1 MVSVLPCKQNVCKQQ
16 VHLTQLLTYSCLC
29 LTDYKT
35 TKGEISVSPYHKM
48 LPRLLR
54 HLYLEKLRREELE
67 GVPDMP
73 KLWLSDVFV
82 SCTDTVVKDDILS
95 MFTMQSCL
103 RILIGRAGASP
114 PSRAGCLCICM
125 FTSDR
130 PYTVLCFTCAARVAV
145 LGLSFFHLSVHPS
158 VCPVPLILPLRATRR
173 PKSNTNGFI
182 ATLA

>member
-35 TKGEISVSPYHKM
+35 TKGEISVSPYHNLSQM

-54 HLYLEKLRREELE
+54 HLYLEKLRRESTELE

-73 KLWLSDVFV
+73 KFWLFDVFV
-82 SCTDTVVKDDILS
+82 SCTDAVVKDDILS

-114 PSRAGCLCICM
+114 PSCAGWLRCLCICM

-130 PYTVLCFTCAARVAV
+130 PYTMLFLNVST
-145 LGLSFFHLSVHPS
+145 
-158 VCPVPLILPLRATRR
+158 
-173 PKSNTNGFI
+173 
-182 ATLA
+182 